1 MLKKELKQDYIK
13 IEDILNLIIFENEI
27 LRKKLNKQTLSKK
40 EEVFDSFFVS
50 PTSILKGILWR
61 KQK

>member
-1 MLKKELKQDYIK
+1 MLEEELIQDYIK

-40 EEVFDSFFVS
+40 EEVFDSFVVS
-50 PTSILKGILWR
+50 PTSILKAILLI

>member
-13 IEDILNLIIFENEI
+13 LEDILNLIIFENEI

-40 EEVFDSFFVS
+40 EEVFDIFCVS
-50 PTSILKGILWR
+50 PTSILKAIL
-61 KQK
+61 

>member
-50 PTSILKGILWR
+50 PISILKGIL
-61 KQK
+61 